1 MTFTQLGILGVLA
14 AFGIGSIGAS
24 VLVLAVWRLGAGPI
38 LRMPPA
44 ARARRLLALRLFPT
58 AAGTIAALGL
68 VLPAYVLL
76 EPRAAS
82 EVPGV
87 TLWAFALVGLAAA
100 ARGIGCLWLALSATG
115 RVVRAWSRRSSPV
128 SLSGVACRVYRVET
142 SAPIVALA
150 GTREPRLFIAGSVLD
165 GCGPEL
171 LSAMAAHELGH
182 WRSSDNVKRLILEG
196 AADPLPLLSSG
207 RQILE
212 AWDSASE
219 EAADDEAIAS
229 GARPEDLA
237 ESLVRVAR
245 LAPAGPFPEA
255 AGAAAFYRGEA
266 FERRVRRLLA
276 APEVLARA
284 APRRPAGVFSA
295 LLAAAGGI
303 ALASAVLEPVH
314 RLFELVVHAP

>member
-1 MTFTQLGILGVLA
+1 MTFAQLGILGVLA

-24 VLVLAVWRLGAGPI
+24 ALVLAVWRLAAGPI

-44 ARARRLLALRLFPT
+44 ARARLLLALRLLPT
-58 AAGTIAALGL
+58 AAGTVASLGL

-76 EPRAAS
+76 EPRGAG
-82 EVPGV
+82 EEPGV
-87 TLWAFALVGLAAA
+87 TLWVFALAGLAAA
-100 ARGIGCLWLALSATG
+100 ARGIWSLSTALFATG
-115 RVVRAWSRRSSPV
+115 RVVRAWSRKSTPV

-150 GTREPRLFIAGSVLD
+150 GARIPRLFIAGSVLD
-165 GCGPEL
+165 GCGSEL
-171 LSAMAAHELGH
+171 VSAMAAHELGH
-182 WRSSDNVKRLILEG
+182 WRSGDNVKRLMLEG
-196 AADPLPLLSSG
+196 AADPLPLLPSG
-207 RQILE
+207 RRILE

-245 LAPAGPFPEA
+245 LAPAGTFPEA

-276 APEVLARA
+276 APAVLARA
-284 APRRPAGVFSA
+284 ASRRPAGAIVG
-295 LLAAAGGI
+295 LLAATGGL
-303 ALASAVLEPVH
+303 AAASAVLEPVH
-314 RLFELVVHAP
+314 RFFELVVHAP